1 MAKYR
6 FIFFCSVLIMLV
18 ALTTYAAKDE
28 ATVEGV
34 WNFDDGDATDTSG
47 KGLDGNI
54 VGDPEVVDGIV
65 GTALL
70 FDGVDD
76 GVKTP

>member
-1 MAKYR
+1 M
-6 FIFFCSVLIMLV
+6 LI
-18 ALTTYAAKDE
+18 AAATYAARDK
-28 ATVEGV
+28 ATAEGI
-34 WNFDDGDATDTSG
+34 WNFDGGDAVDTSG
-47 KGLDGNI
+47 KGLDGTI

-76 GVKTP
+76 GVKLPDSGWH